1 MNEKSPTLELAAHA
15 GHGFGTMP
23 VFLAAISTIL
33 GAIMFLRF
41 GWAIGHQGIWGA
53 LLIIVVGH
61 LITIPTAL
69 AVSEIATNRKVEGGG
84 EYYIISRSFGTNIG
98 AAIGVSL
105 YLSQAI
111 SVAFYMIAFAQS
123 FTPLYPWIRETLG
136 FEPDP
141 RMFSLPVSL
150 GLAVLVFKK
159 GASMG
164 VLLLY
169 SVVAILFVSLAA
181 FFAGGSWDF
190 GNLANAS
197 EPVKNNYSWT
207 FVFAVCFPA
216 FTGMTAGVGLSGD
229 LANPRRSIPLGTM
242 IATLI
247 GLVIYTLT
255 VLKLGINGTPD
266 QLASD
271 ELYMRQIAAWGWI
284 IPFGLAAA
292 TLSSAIGSLLI
303 APRTMQ
309 ALAGDHIFPWKR
321 LNGIFSRGVGPAHE
335 PLNGTILTMVIA
347 IVFMAI
353 GDVNMVASI
362 VSQFFLVTYGA
373 ICLISV
379 LEHFAANPS
388 YRPSFRSRWWVSLT
402 GAVGCIIM
410 MVITEFLATAF
421 ALVFMTVIY
430 VSMRRTHHQEQG
442 IAVLFKGAVQQAVRR
457 LQIWMQKNRSPI
469 RGADWRP
476 SFIAVSSATFK
487 RLAAFDLLRWL
498 AHRQG
503 FGTYFHFI
511 PGLLTRDN
519 NKKAR
524 AELEKIIKL
533 TGESRAGVYADT
545 IVSPSF
551 TTSVAQIIQ
560 VPGVAGMDNNG
571 LILEFSRD
579 ERQDPQAL
587 DNLKN
592 GVKLALECDFNL
604 CVLRSSDYRCGYH
617 RSIHIWLTQHQL
629 GNANLMILLAYIIMG
644 HPEWADGEI
653 TVFAAMPEQ
662 QQASRGLF
670 LRDLIHKG
678 RLPISPQNVQVL
690 PYTDWK
696 SYEALVEQTSG
707 EADLVMMG
715 FTREQFC
722 RFGTD
727 VFTRFAGLR
736 DTVFVCSEDQEISLV
751 DEADA
756 AAMAENAEPP
766 KPQGDVTPCQV
777 SAAKPAP
784 GDAPPADRP
793 AMETGPIAVADDP
806 PDGGNHVD

>member
-1 MNEKSPTLELAAHA
+1 MSEKSPTLEIASHT

-41 GWAIGHQGIWGA
+41 GWAVGNQGIWGA
-53 LLIIVVGH
+53 LLIVVVGH

-136 FEPDP
+136 IEPDP
-141 RMFSLPVSL
+141 RMFSLPFSL
-150 GLAVLVFKK
+150 ALAVLVFKK

-169 SVVAILFVSLAA
+169 TVVTILFISLVA
-181 FFAGGSWDF
+181 FFTGGSWDF
-190 GNLANAS
+190 GNLSNVA
-197 EPVKNNYSWT
+197 EPVRGNHSWT

-242 IATLI
+242 VATLI

-255 VLKLGINGTPD
+255 VLKLGINGSPD
-266 QLASD
+266 QLAGD

-292 TLSSAIGSLLI
+292 TMSSAIGSLLI

-309 ALAGDHIFPWKR
+309 ALAGDQVFPWKR
-321 LNGIFSRGVGPAHE
+321 LNGLFSAGVGPAHE

-347 IVFMAI
+347 IGFIAI

-388 YRPSFRSRWWVSLT
+388 YRPSFRSRWWISLT
-402 GAVGCIIM
+402 GAVGCIVMLI
-410 MVITEFLATAF
+410 ITEFLATLF
-421 ALVFMTVIY
+421 AMVFMVGIY
-430 VSMRRTHHQEQG
+430 VSMRRTHHGEQG

-457 LQIWMQKNRSPI
+457 LQIWMQKKRSPI

-511 PGLLTRDN
+511 QGMLTREN
-519 NKKAR
+519 NQKAR

-533 TGESRAGVYADT
+533 TGESRAGVFADT

-579 ERQDPQAL
+579 ERLDTQAL
-587 DNLKN
+587 DNLTN

-617 RSIHIWLTQHQL
+617 KSIHIWLTQHQL

-644 HPEWADGEI
+644 HPEWANGEI
-653 TVFAAMPEQ
+653 TVFAAMPEL
-662 QQASRGLF
+662 QQASRGQF

-690 PYTDWK
+690 PYTNWR
-696 SYEALVEQTSG
+696 SYEALVEKTSG

-727 VFTRFAGLR
+727 VFTRFSTLR

-751 DEADA
+751 DEVDA
-756 AAMAENAEPP
+756 AVMAENAGLDVPEPVP
-766 KPQGDVTPCQV
+766 EPELARVQEHVV
-777 SAAKPAP
+777 
-784 GDAPPADRP
+784 DAPLVGALEHASRNTPP
-793 AMETGPIAVADDP
+793 PIDA
-806 PDGGNHVD
+806 

>member
-1 MNEKSPTLELAAHA
+1 MKEPTPTMEIGSRP

-53 LLIIVVGH
+53 LLIVAVGH

-84 EYYIISRSFGTNIG
+84 EYYIISRSFGANIG

-136 FEPDP
+136 FTPDP
-141 RMFSLPVSL
+141 RMFSLPVAL
-150 GLAVLVFKK
+150 ILAVLVFKK

-164 VLLLY
+164 VMLLY
-169 SVVAILFVSLAA
+169 SVVAILFISLLA

-190 GNLANAS
+190 SNLANTS
-197 EPVKNNYSWT
+197 SPIPKHHEWSY
-207 FVFAVCFPA
+207 VFAVCFPA

-242 IATLI
+242 IATLM
-247 GLVIYTLT
+247 GFVIYTLT
-255 VLKLGINGTPD
+255 VLKLGINGTPE

-271 ELYMRQIAAWGWI
+271 ELYMSKVAIWGWI

-309 ALAGDHIFPWKR
+309 ALASDQIFPWQR
-321 LNGIFSRGVGPAHE
+321 LNRLFSQGVGPANE
-335 PLNGTILTMVIA
+335 PLNGTLLTMAIA
-347 IVFMAI
+347 IGFILV

-388 YRPSFRSRWWVSLT
+388 YRPSFRSRWWVSLI
-402 GAVGCIIM
+402 GAVGCIVM
-410 MVITEFLATAF
+410 MVMTEFLATLF
-421 ALVFMTVIY
+421 AVVFMVIIY
-430 VSMRRTHHQEQG
+430 VSMRRTHRQDQG
-442 IAVLFKGAVQQAVRR
+442 IAVLFKGAAQQAVRR
-457 LQIWMQKNRSPI
+457 MQVWMQKNRSPI
-469 RGADWRP
+469 RGAEWRP
-476 SFIAVSSATFK
+476 SFVAVSSSTFK
-487 RLAAFDLLRWL
+487 RLSAFDLLRWL

-511 PGLLTRDN
+511 PGRLNRETHLRS
-519 NKKAR
+519 R
-524 AELEKIIKL
+524 EELEKIIKL
-533 TGESRAGVYADT
+533 TGESGAGVYADT

-551 TTSVAQIIQ
+551 MTAVAQIIQ

-571 LILEFSRD
+571 LILEFSR
-579 ERQDPQAL
+579 EEPLDPQAMGDL
-587 DNLKN
+587 AS
-592 GVKLALECDFNL
+592 GVKMALECDFNL
-604 CVLRSSDYRCGYH
+604 CVLRSSEYRFGY
-617 RSIHIWLTQHQL
+617 RKSIHIWLTQHQL

-644 HPEWADGEI
+644 HPEWAKGEI
-653 TVFAAMPEQ
+653 SVFAAMPKQ
-662 QQASRGLF
+662 QQASRQRF
-670 LRDLIHKG
+670 LQDLIHRG

-690 PYTDWK
+690 PFTEWDHHEK
-696 SYEALVEQTSG
+696 LVEATSK

-715 FTREQFC
+715 FTRQQFE
-722 RFGTD
+722 RFGVST
-727 VFTRFAGLR
+727 FTRFALLR
-736 DTVFVCSEDQEISLV
+736 DTLFVCSEEQEIGLL
-751 DEADA
+751 DDADA
-756 AAMAENAEPP
+756 SLLNEAGDNAL
-766 KPQGDVTPCQV
+766 
-777 SAAKPAP
+777 PAP
-784 GDAPPADRP
+784 GGGDVPPAL
-793 AMETGPIAVADDP
+793 
-806 PDGGNHVD
+806 

>member
-1 MNEKSPTLELAAHA
+1 MSEKSPTMEMTPHA

-41 GWAIGHQGIWGA
+41 GWAIGHQGVWGA
-53 LLIIVVGH
+53 LLIVVVGH
-61 LITIPTAL
+61 AITIPTAL

-105 YLSQAI
+105 YLSQSI
-111 SVAFYMIAFAQS
+111 SVAFYLIAFAQS
-123 FTPLYPWIRETLG
+123 FTPLYPWIRETFG
-136 FEPDP
+136 ISPDP
-141 RMFSLPVSL
+141 RMFSLPMAL
-150 GLAVLVFKK
+150 ILAVLVFKK

-164 VLLLY
+164 VMLLY
-169 SVVAILFVSLAA
+169 SVVLILLISLIA
-181 FFAGGSWDF
+181 FFVGGNWNFS
-190 GNLANAS
+190 NLANS
-197 EPVKNNYSWT
+197 TTPVPGHYSWT

-242 IATLI
+242 IAVIL
-247 GLVIYTLT
+247 GLVIYTLM
-255 VLKLGINGTPD
+255 VLKLGMNGTSA
-266 QLASD
+266 QLAGD
-271 ELYMRQIAAWGWI
+271 ELYMRQIAAQGWL

-309 ALAGDHIFPWKR
+309 ALAMDSIFPWRR
-321 LNGIFSRGVGPAHE
+321 LNTAFSSGVVAANE
-335 PLNGTILTMVIA
+335 PLNGTIMTMVIA
-347 IVFMAI
+347 IVFI
-353 GDVNMVASI
+353 VLGDVNMVASI

-388 YRPSFRSRWWVSLT
+388 YRPSFRSRWWISLT
-402 GAVGCIIM
+402 GAVGCIVM
-410 MVITEFLATAF
+410 MMITEFLATLSAV
-421 ALVFMTVIY
+421 VFMVAIY
-430 VSMRRTHHQEQG
+430 ISMRRTHHHEQG
-442 IAVLFKGAVQQAVRR
+442 IAVLFKGAIQQMVRR
-457 LQIWMQKNRSPI
+457 LQIWMQKNRSPN

-476 SFIAVSSATFK
+476 SFIAISSATFK

-503 FGTYFHFI
+503 FGTYFHYI
-511 PGLLTRDN
+511 NGLLTREN
-519 NKKAR
+519 NAKAGK
-524 AELEKIIKL
+524 ELEKIIKL

-571 LILEFSRD
+571 LILEFSHEESRD
-579 ERQDPQAL
+579 AQAMT
-587 DNLKN
+587 DVKN
-592 GVKLALECDFNL
+592 GVGLVLQCDFNI

-617 RSIHIWLTQHQL
+617 KSIHIWLTQHQL
-629 GNANLMILLAYIIMG
+629 GNANLMILLAYIMMG
-644 HPEWADGEI
+644 HPEWCQGEI
-653 TVFAAMPEQ
+653 SVFAAMPEHL
-662 QQASRGLF
+662 QAGRGQF
-670 LRDLIHKG
+670 LKDLIHKG

-690 PYTDWK
+690 PYTSWSD
-696 SYEALVEQTSG
+696 YESLVNSTSG

-715 FTREQFC
+715 FTREQFEKY
-722 RFGTD
+722 GTG
-727 VFTRFAGLR
+727 VFTRFDKLR
-736 DTVFVCSEDQEISLV
+736 DTLFVCSEDQEIALV

-756 AAMAENAEPP
+756 AEMADAVAVTNAEHAP
-766 KPQGDVTPCQV
+766 VT
-777 SAAKPAP
+777 APAP
-784 GDAPPADRP
+784 APAPETPAD
-793 AMETGPIAVADDP
+793 AAVPLADASTP
-806 PDGGNHVD
+806 EKTN

>member
-1 MNEKSPTLELAAHA
+1 MNEKSPTMELAPHA

-41 GWAIGHQGIWGA
+41 GWAVGHQGVWGA
-53 LLIIVVGH
+53 LLIVVVGH
-61 LITIPTAL
+61 AITIPTAL

-111 SVAFYMIAFAQS
+111 SVAFYLIAFAQS
-123 FTPLYPWIRETLG
+123 FTPLYPWIRETFG
-136 FEPDP
+136 FTPDP
-141 RMFSLPVSL
+141 RMFSLPMGL
-150 GLAVLVFKK
+150 ILAVLVFKK

-164 VLLLY
+164 VMLLY
-169 SVVAILFVSLAA
+169 SVVVILFISLVA
-181 FFAGGSWDF
+181 FFLGGNWDF
-190 GNLANAS
+190 GNLS
-197 EPVKNNYSWT
+197 QSSTPVQGNYSWT

-242 IATLI
+242 VAVLL
-247 GLVIYTLT
+247 GLVVYTLT
-255 VLKLGINGTPD
+255 VLKLGMNGTSE

-271 ELYMRQIAAWGWI
+271 ELYMSQIAAQGWL

-309 ALAGDHIFPWKR
+309 ALAGDQIFPGKK
-321 LNGIFSRGVGPAHE
+321 LNGLLTMGVGPANE
-335 PLNGTILTMVIA
+335 PLNGTIVTMVIA
-347 IVFMAI
+347 IVFIML

-388 YRPSFRSRWWVSLT
+388 YRPSFRSRWWISLT

-410 MVITEFLATAF
+410 MVITEFLATLTAV
-421 ALVFMTVIY
+421 VFMVAIY
-430 VSMRRTHHQEQG
+430 VSMRRTHHTEQG
-442 IAVLFKGAVQQAVRR
+442 IAVLFKGAVQQMVRR

-476 SFIAVSSATFK
+476 SFIAISCSTFK

-503 FGTYFHFI
+503 FGSYFHYINGF
-511 PGLLTRDN
+511 LTREN
-519 NKKAR
+519 NQKAR
-524 AELEKIIKL
+524 KELEKIIKL
-533 TGESRAGVYADT
+533 TGESRAGIYADT

-579 ERQDPQAL
+579 ERQEENAL

-592 GVKLALECDFNL
+592 GVKLALECDFNI
-604 CVLRSSDYRCGYH
+604 CVMRSSDYRCGYH
-617 RSIHIWLTQHQL
+617 KSIHIWLTQHQL
-629 GNANLMILLAYIIMG
+629 GNANLMILLAYIMMG
-644 HPEWADGEI
+644 HPEWANGEI
-653 TVFAAMPEQ
+653 TVFASMPEHM
-662 QQASRGLF
+662 QASRGHF
-670 LRDLIHKG
+670 LKDLIHKG

-690 PYTDWK
+690 PYTTWK
-696 SYEALVEQTSG
+696 SYEELVTTTSG

-715 FTREQFC
+715 FTREHFAKY
-722 RFGTD
+722 GTD

-736 DTVFVCSEDQEISLV
+736 DTLFVCSEDQEIALV
-751 DEADA
+751 DDADA
-756 AAMAENAEPP
+756 AEMAETAAQE
-766 KPQGDVTPCQV
+766 QADADG
-777 SAAKPAP
+777 SAARARA
-784 GDAPPADRP
+784 DADESASQVQVDPPP
-793 AMETGPIAVADDP
+793 VDDP
-806 PDGGNHVD
+806 PPEKA